1 MLYFKLKYLLFIFI
15 LLFVFIS
22 KSYTQTD
29 PYLAFA
35 QQMPEPIG
43 GLGVI
48 YKHITYPTIA
58 KEAGISG
65 KVYLLIY
72 INENGGVDDVKI
84 LKGIGGGCDEA
95 AVQGIKQIKF
105 TPGKNNGQPVK
116 VKLSLPITFTIN
128 N

>member
-1 MLYFKLKYLLFIFI
+1 MHLLKLKFTLII
-15 LLFVFIS
+15 VSILFVFAAS
-22 KSYTQTD
+22 TYSQVD

-35 QQMPEPIG
+35 QVMPEPVG

-48 YKHITYPTIA
+48 YKHITYPAIA

-72 INENGGVDDVKI
+72 INEKGGVDDVKV

-95 AVQGIKQIKF
+95 AIEGIKQIKF

-116 VKLSLPITFTIN
+116 VKLSLPITFAIN
-128 N
+128 